1 MAVKHTR
8 SIWLISGLLISL
20 MLALALSG
28 CGSKETPAPT
38 PTKTPVPPTFT
49 PAPTNTP
56 APPTNTPT
64 PAVTDTPTPEP
75 PTPTPTPSGV
85 IDPKTEAGVSFL
97 TGQKIDD
104 PAILQRRPLAI
115 KVANQKSVIPQTG
128 LSQADIVVESRVEFN
143 QTRYTA
149 IYQSKNPTRVGSIRS
164 ARLIDLELPDIFD
177 AILCFSGAVEPVRQK
192 IYHTEDLKGQ
202 ALEAALNPTAFYRDP
217 NIKVPDNLFADTN
230 TLWAYSSS
238 HGWNTPPNPPGGWVF
253 SEAAP
258 EAAPAASAIDIPYP
272 TFPVRWA
279 YDAAGGQWLRWLNN
293 QPHIDKGNGNQL
305 TADNIVLIYAQHAKT
320 LILEHGTERMGANC
334 SNCSIEIQL
343 WGQGP
348 LKIFRDGKVI
358 EGAWVRAGRG
368 QPLQMLAADG
378 SPIPLKPGN
387 SWWQVVPLEMN
398 VTVTP

>member
-1 MAVKHTR
+1 VPTA
-8 SIWLISGLLISL
+8 
-20 MLALALSG
+20 
-28 CGSKETPAPT
+28 TPL
-38 PTKTPVPPTFT
+38 PPT
-49 PAPTNTP
+49 A
-56 APPTNTPT
+56 TPT
-64 PAVTDTPTPEP
+64 PAATATPTPIP
-75 PTPTPTPSGV
+75 PTPTPTAPSY
-85 IDPKTEAGVSFL
+85 IDPKTDTDISFL
-97 TGQKIDD
+97 TGLKPDD
-104 PAILQRRPLAI
+104 PAVLQRRPLAI

-143 QTRYTA
+143 QTRYTV
-149 IYQSKNPTRVGSIRS
+149 IYQSKTPNRVGSIRS

-177 AILCFSGAVEPVRQK
+177 ALLCFSGAVEPVRQK

-202 ALEAALNPTAFYRDP
+202 ALEAALNPTAFFRDP

-238 HGWNTPPNPPGGWVF
+238 HGWNTAPNPPGGWVF
-253 SEAAP
+253 GETAP
-258 EAAPAASAIDIPYP
+258 EQAPPASAIDIPYP

-279 YDAAGGQWLRWLNN
+279 YDSASGQWLRWLNA
-293 QPHIDKGNGNQL
+293 QPHIDKGTGAQL
-305 TADNIVLIYAQHAKT
+305 TANNIVLLYAQHAKT

-358 EGAWVRAGRG
+358 EGTWIRAGRG
-368 QPLQMLAADG
+368 QPLQMVAADG
-378 SPIPLKPGN
+378 TPIPLKPGN

-398 VTVTP
+398 VSVTP